1 MPTGIILSSGSQGA
15 TKEDVEAVLRKNGYE
30 VDAPEGAEKEG
41 AKKEN
46 KDPAELGAI
55 KETEEKEGD
64 EAEAGKETEP
74 QRLSRRQK
82 AVQKATEQMRADLK
96 AANERI
102 AALEKVG
109 KGKKEEEEPEPEA
122 AGAPKRADFVNDEE
136 FQDAMFDYRY
146 QERRK
151 KEDALSAERAESERL
166 QKNWSGYKEKV
177 AAFKEDHDD
186 WDEVVNADI
195 PIQESVYLA
204 VHELENGPEV
214 AYYLGKNPDYAKKL
228 HAMSSLSAIMEIGNL
243 SQRLKP
249 KSAKREADE
258 VRGSTRKIPD
268 PVEPVSTAAT
278 SSTSTSRD
286 AALKRNYKAFKHAQR
301 RSK

>member
-15 TKEDVEAVLRKNGYE
+15 TQEDINKVLLKNGYE
-30 VDAPEGAEKEG
+30 IEAPEVTAET
-41 AKKEN
+41 KKE
-46 KDPAELGAI
+46 
-55 KETEEKEGD
+55 
-64 EAEAGKETEP
+64 EAEAEAKKKEDIEADTEQETEP

-82 AVQKATEQMRADLK
+82 AVQKATEQMRAELK

-102 AALEKVG
+102 AALEKGG
-109 KGKKEEEEPEPEA
+109 KGKKEESEPEPEEK
-122 AGAPKRADFVNDEE
+122 GAPKREAFASDEE
-136 FQDAMFDYRY
+136 FQDAMFDFRY
-146 QERRK
+146 EERRQ
-151 KEDALSAERAESERL
+151 KEEKLSAERAEADRL
-166 QKNWSGYKEKV
+166 QKNWNGYKEKV
-177 AAFKEDHDD
+177 ATFKEDHDD
-186 WDEVVNADI
+186 WDDVMSANI

-258 VRGSTRKIPD
+258 VRGSTKKIPD

-278 SSTSTSRD
+278 TSTSTSRD
-286 AALKRNYKAFKHAQR
+286 AAAKRDFKAFKRAQR
-301 RSK
+301 TGK